1 MSRGLELCNR
11 MELQRS
17 IALNGEGSGDRSLST
32 APLFGDSRG
41 KMFGVLECLDGHGAT
56 TYLYAFSGQY
66 QGRWF
71 VPGWA
76 PPLFD
81 VRAFHALNDP
91 VEAQIKALGREIDA
105 TDPGSDRAAELSDQ
119 RKQMARKLMRDIH
132 ELYQLTNFRGVSAS
146 LDAAFSGVG
155 GKPTGTGD
163 CCAPKLLN
171 QAAQCGYVPLSLAEF
186 YFGRENR
193 SGTRQHG
200 KFYPPCRDKC
210 GPILGFML
218 CGMQESRGEHGC

>member
-1 MSRGLELCNR
+1 MTRGVELCNL
-11 MELQRS
+11 MERQPS
-17 IALNGEGSGDRSLST
+17 IALNGAGRIDKSLST

-41 KMFGVLECLDGHGAT
+41 KMFGVLECLDGSGAT

-66 QGRWF
+66 NGRWL

-81 VRAFHALNDP
+81 VSTFHALNDP

-105 TDPGSDRAAELSDQ
+105 TDPGSARGAELSAR
-119 RKQMARKLMRDIH
+119 RKQMARELMRAIH
-132 ELYQLTNFRGVSAS
+132 ELYRLTNFRGVSAS
-146 LDAAFSGVG
+146 LDAAFNGVG

-171 QAAQCGYVPLSLAEF
+171 QAALNGYLPLSLAEF

-200 KFYPPCRDKC
+200 TFYAPCRDKC

-218 CGMQESRGEHGC
+218 CGILESRGEHGC